1 MAAREMKRILVTGA
15 AGQIGSELTLALRE
29 RYGAE
34 NVVAA
39 GHRTPPSP
47 RLRDSG
53 PFEFLDVTQRE
64 SLERVVDR
72 YAIDTIYHMA
82 AILSATGE
90 QKPQLAWQVNMGGLY
105 NVLEVARERN
115 MVRLFCPSSMAVF
128 GPEAPKERT
137 PQETVLRPTTI
148 YGVTKVAGELL
159 CNYYFHKYGL
169 DVRGLRY
176 PGIISAETFPGG
188 GTTDYAVAIFYEAI
202 LHGHYT
208 CFVREDTVLPM
219 MYMPDCIRA
228 TISLMEADLSRLRY
242 HADYNVAALSF
253 SAGELQG
260 FSLFLQR
267 CQQAVEEAPRG
278 HGESPPGIGDVPIP
292 QPTDQV
298 QGPIPQGGQG
308 RPYLPPR
315 AAQYFLPRSHIPRR
329 DPSPSRAPKSSIATI
344 PTKGNLRPLRPRGSG
359 TRAMIRPRRLWGWTS
374 SLMPHLLAPDSPRL
388 YPFVRT
394 LKSPGGT
401 GGGDPQAHPHL
412 HGGVQARLPPGHR
425 RFLAAQH

>member
-1 MAAREMKRILVTGA
+1 MKRILVTGA

-34 NVVAA
+34 KVVAA

-47 RLRDSG
+47 ELRDSG

-90 QKPQLAWQVNMGGLY
+90 QNPQLAWQVNMGGLY
-105 NVLEVARERN
+105 NVLEVARERD

-128 GPEAPKERT
+128 GPEAPKDRT

-188 GTTDYAVAIFYEAI
+188 GTTDYAVAIFYDAI

-228 TISLMEADLSRLRY
+228 TILLMEADLSRLRY

-253 SAGELQG
+253 SAGELAAEIRKHIPT
-260 FSLFLQR
+260 FT
-267 CQQAVEEAPRG
+267 VEYKPDFR
-278 HGESPPGIGDVPIP
+278 
-292 QPTDQV
+292 QV
-298 QGPIPQGGQG
+298 I
-308 RPYLPPR
+308 
-315 AAQYFLPRSHIPRR
+315 ADSWPRSIDDTPARE
-329 DPSPSRAPKSSIATI
+329 D
-344 PTKGNLRPLRPRGSG
+344 
-359 TRAMIRPRRLWGWTS
+359 WGWAPQYD
-374 SLMPHLLAPDSPRL
+374 LPAMVEDMLARL
-388 YPFVRT
+388 REK
-394 LKSPGGT
+394 LKAGE
-401 GGGDPQAHPHL
+401 PQA
-412 HGGVQARLPPGHR
+412 
-425 RFLAAQH
+425 